1 MWMELLVYDSVGKTN
16 KRSLIEK
23 FWDYVVEK
31 MATAVISKLE
41 TENKTVIGALNYLNG
56 KTTKYDNADYRGYDN
71 VISALNANKNFF
83 TKQNSYVFTAN
94 IKGGN
99 PHLIILGKDESGYG
113 SGLYIS
119 YGDGVITTFA
129 ISPKEIIA
137 KKVY

>member
-1 MWMELLVYDSVGKTN
+1 MDSPFAN
-16 KRSLIEK
+16 
-23 FWDYVVEK
+23 FFF
-31 MATAVISKLE
+31 TA
-41 TENKTVIGALNYLNG
+41 NYLNG
-56 KTTKYDNADYRGYDN
+56 KTTKYDNADYRGYN
-71 VISALNANKNFF
+71 SVISALNANKDFF

-119 YGDGVITTFA
+119 YGDGRITTFA